1 MADPKPAAKHAHGT
15 YHERFTLSQRIEH
28 IVLIV
33 SFTTLGVTGLA
44 QKFVG
49 NGLAEG
55 LIALLGGIEIVRIIH
70 RIAAIIL
77 AVQSVYHVL
86 VIGHKIW
93 VRRIRMTMLPGLKDL
108 TDAIDVVR
116 YNLGL
121 SREHPRMPRYNFG
134 EKVEYWAM
142 VWGTIIMGI
151 TGFMLWNPIAT
162 AKFLPGNIIPAAKAA
177 HGAEALL
184 AVLAIII
191 WHFYNVHVKM
201 LNKSMFTGKMAHH
214 QMEEEHGQELEE
226 RLAGHAH
233 RIADPVGIRR
243 RERIYL
249 PVAITAGV
257 LLTAGLLWFATF
269 EETAIATIPPQ
280 PTQVPVFSPLPP
292 TPESTELTQVAA
304 SLVPHAIEGREAC
317 DTCHGLE
324 GMSPYP
330 RDHAGRPNESCTVCH
345 LPGPTPEPGAETEA
359 GGPGAIPA
367 NHDLTSDVYKTC
379 ETCHGLDKMKP
390 FPENH
395 TAFGPET
402 CTGCHQ
408 PAEAA
413 APAEGAP
420 AGGEPAAE
428 PGGLA
433 AVPHSVTLEVFVD
446 CAKCH
451 GAADAPNPY
460 PENHAGYAADSCT
473 GCHPAPQ
480 DETAVTVGAPNP
492 VPHSMTK
499 EIYTDCSTCHA
510 PDVIL
515 GIRAPLF
522 HSSYEFTAE
531 ACIFCHVAG
540 SEE

>member
-33 SFTTLGVTGLA
+33 SFTTLGVTGLI

-86 VIGHKIW
+86 VLGHKIW

-177 HGAEALL
+177 HGAEAVL

-233 RIADPVGIRR
+233 RIADPVGLRR

-249 PVAITAGV
+249 PVAVTAGV

-269 EETAIATIPPQ
+269 EETAIATIPVQ
-280 PTQVPVFSPLPP
+280 PTQVPVFSPLQP
-292 TPESTELTQVAA
+292 TPEATDLTQVAA

-317 DTCHGLE
+317 DTCHGPQ
-324 GMSPYP
+324 GTSPYP
-330 RDHAGRPNESCTVCH
+330 SDHVGRPNESCTVCH
-345 LPGPTPEPGAETEA
+345 LPGPTPEPGAQTEP

-367 NHDLTSDVYKTC
+367 NHDLTSDTYKNC
-379 ETCHGLDKMKP
+379 EMCHGLDKMKP

-408 PAEAA
+408 PASAGAPAEGGAA
-413 APAEGAP
+413 APAESGAAASGPIALP
-420 AGGEPAAE
+420 ANHDLTSDTYKACD
-428 PGGLA
+428 
-433 AVPHSVTLEVFVD
+433 T
-446 CAKCH
+446 CH
-451 GAADAPNPY
+451 GLDKMKPF
-460 PENHAGYAADSCT
+460 PENHVSFSLETCT
-473 GCHPAPQ
+473 GCHRPA
-480 DETAVTVGAPNP
+480 E
-492 VPHSMTK
+492 
-499 EIYTDCSTCHA
+499 
-510 PDVIL
+510 
-515 GIRAPLF
+515 
-522 HSSYEFTAE
+522 
-531 ACIFCHVAG
+531 
-540 SEE
+540 

>member
-201 LNKSMFTGKMAHH
+201 LNKSMFTGMMAHH

-413 APAEGAP
+413 APA
-420 AGGEPAAE
+420 GGEPAAE

-433 AVPHSVTLEVFVD
+433 AVPHSVTLEAFVD

-499 EIYTDCSTCHA
+499 EIYTDCKTCHA

-531 ACIFCHVAG
+531 ACTFCHVAG